1 MMYMNNRQILIEVK
15 DKLKSL
21 IREVLLEENW
31 DNWSLIID
39 RTGKIHDC
47 GQDHASWMDYY
58 WKPKSMAPGYRI
70 NVQSHHDGPKTLY
83 VDEKANN
90 GMLRKKLIAFAED
103 NNIKYIVWGNSVTN
117 RGRTEEINES
127 INKTAGVW
135 DTDEKFKDGSDFR
148 IKFKVSDVI
157 DLAKNKSIKEI
168 DPKDIN
174 YDFSGRDEDSTKTK
188 DRVTRADL
196 SYPIIVVKNEKG
208 KIFTILDGTHR
219 LQKALNLNLDKIKT
233 KILDKEELIQFKTN
247 KL

>member
-1 MMYMNNRQILIEVK
+1 MMYMNKLLKNKIKKLIL
-15 DKLKSL
+15 
-21 IREVLLEENW
+21 EVLLEENW
-31 DNWSLIID
+31 
-39 RTGKIHDC
+39 
-47 GQDHASWMDYY
+47 
-58 WKPKSMAPGYRI
+58 
-70 NVQSHHDGPKTLY
+70 
-83 VDEKANN
+83 
-90 GMLRKKLIAFAED
+90 
-103 NNIKYIVWGNSVTN
+103 
-117 RGRTEEINES
+117 NES
-127 INKTAGVW
+127 INNTAGVE

-188 DRVTRADL
+188 DRVTQADL

>member
-1 MMYMNNRQILIEVK
+1 MNNNKQILIEVK

-39 RTGKIHDC
+39 RTGKIHSC
-47 GQDHASWMDYY
+47 GQDHGSWIMSNYNPKMD
-58 WKPKSMAPGYRI
+58 PMYRI
-70 NVQSHHDGPKTLY
+70 NVQGRVDGPKTLY

-103 NNIKYIVWGNSVTN
+103 NGIKYIVWGNSVTN

-127 INKTAGVW
+127 INNTAGVEV
-135 DTDEKFKDGSDFR
+135 DDEKFKDGSDFR

-188 DRVTRADL
+188 DRVTQADL

>member
-1 MMYMNNRQILIEVK
+1 MNNNKQILIEVK

-39 RTGKIHDC
+39 RT
-47 GQDHASWMDYY
+47 
-58 WKPKSMAPGYRI
+58 
-70 NVQSHHDGPKTLY
+70 
-83 VDEKANN
+83 
-90 GMLRKKLIAFAED
+90 
-103 NNIKYIVWGNSVTN
+103 
-117 RGRTEEINES
+117 EEINES
-127 INKTAGVW
+127 INNTAGVE

-188 DRVTRADL
+188 DRVTQADL